1 MDKNR
6 LCMDS
11 KKTEYITFGS
21 SRQLKKNEIRS
32 IDINGDIIVGSTC
45 IRYLRVWADQQ
56 LNFKHHIAQKCKI
69 AILNIQRL
77 KQIRKFPTKEAT
89 CIIVQDL
96 IISHLDYCNSIYVG
110 LPASTIA
117 PLV

>member
-1 MDKNR
+1 MN
-6 LCMDS
+6 S

-32 IDINGDIIVGSTC
+32 IEINGDTIVGSTC
-45 IRYLRVWADQQ
+45 IRYLGVWEDQQ
-56 LNFKHHIAQKCKI
+56 LNFKHHITQKCKR
-69 AILNIQRL
+69 AMVNIQRL
-77 KQIRKFPTKEAT
+77 KQIRKFLTREAT
-89 CIIVQDL
+89 CVIVKGL
-96 IISHLDYCNSIYVG
+96 IISHLDYCNSIYLD

>member
-6 LCMDS
+6 LHMSS
-11 KKTEYITFGS
+11 KKTEYITFRS

-32 IDINGDIIVGSTC
+32 IDINGDIIAGNTC
-45 IRYLRVWADQQ
+45 IRFLRVWADQQ

-69 AILNIQRL
+69 AMLNIQRL
-77 KQIRKFPTKEAT
+77 KQIRKFLTKEAA
-89 CIIVQDL
+89 CIIAQGV

-117 PLV
+117 PLE